1 MKKLSYILVDSALLI
16 GLQWTVPAA
25 YSAVYS
31 EDKAAENCPINGSC
45 PMKDKMTQGET
56 EA

>member
-1 MKKLSYILVDSALLI
+1 MKKLTYVLVGGALLI
-16 GLQWTVPAA
+16 GLQWAVPAA

-31 EDKAAENCPINGSC
+31 EDKAAESCPVNESS
-45 PMKDKMTQGET
+45 PMKDKTAQGKT

>member
-1 MKKLSYILVDSALLI
+1 MKKLSHILVGGALLI
-16 GLQWTVPAA
+16 GLQWAVPAA

-31 EDKAAENCPINGSC
+31 EDKAAESCPVNGSC
-45 PMKDKMTQGET
+45 PMKGKMTQGKA

>member
-1 MKKLSYILVDSALLI
+1 MKKLSYILVGGALLI
-16 GLQWTVPAA
+16 GLQWAVPAA

-31 EDKAAENCPINGSC
+31 EDEAAESCPVNESC
-45 PMKDKMTQGET
+45 PMKDKMAQGKT

>member
-1 MKKLSYILVDSALLI
+1 MKKLSYILVGGALLI
-16 GLQWTVPAA
+16 GLQWAVPAA

-31 EDKAAENCPINGSC
+31 EDKAAESCPVNGSC
-45 PMKDKMTQGET
+45 PMKDKMAQGKT

>member
-16 GLQWTVPAA
+16 GLQWAVPAA

-31 EDKAAENCPINGSC
+31 EDNVAENCPINGSC
-45 PMKDKMTQGET
+45 PMKGKMTQGEA

>member
-1 MKKLSYILVDSALLI
+1 MKRLSYILIGGALLI
-16 GLQWTVPAA
+16 GLQWAVPTA

-31 EDKAAENCPINGSC
+31 EDKAAESCPINGSF
-45 PMKDKMTQGET
+45 PMECKMTQGEA

>member
-1 MKKLSYILVDSALLI
+1 MKKLSYVLVGGALLI
-16 GLQWTVPAA
+16 GLQWAVPAA

-31 EDKAAENCPINGSC
+31 EDKAAESCPVNGSC
-45 PMKDKMTQGET
+45 PMKDKTAQGKT

>member
-1 MKKLSYILVDSALLI
+1 MKRLSYILIGGALLI
-16 GLQWTVPAA
+16 GLQWAVPTA

-31 EDKAAENCPINGSC
+31 EDKAAERCPLNGTC
-45 PMKDKMTQGET
+45 PMEGKMTHGEA

>member
-1 MKKLSYILVDSALLI
+1 M
-16 GLQWTVPAA
+16 PAA

-31 EDKAAENCPINGSC
+31 EDKVAENCPINGSC
-45 PMKDKMTQGET
+45 PMKGKMTQGEA

>member
-1 MKKLSYILVDSALLI
+1 MKKFGYVLVGGALLI
-16 GLQWTVPAA
+16 GLQWAVPAA

-31 EDKAAENCPINGSC
+31 EDKAAESCPVNESC
-45 PMKDKMTQGET
+45 PMKDKTAQGKT